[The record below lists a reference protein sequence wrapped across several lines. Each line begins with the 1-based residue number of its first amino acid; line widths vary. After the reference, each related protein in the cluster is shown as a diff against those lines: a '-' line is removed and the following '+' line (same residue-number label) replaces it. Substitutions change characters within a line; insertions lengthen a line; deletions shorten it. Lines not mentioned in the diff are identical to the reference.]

1 LTSATADKPRVGRW
15 KAVAVAGGALAVVT
29 GTLLVD
35 PNRGLLPGCPL
46 KELAG
51 LDCPLCGGTRAAHAL
66 LTGDVGAAID
76 FNVFATLVVIPL
88 LAFLV
93 LRATVALWRGR
104 PVSVPSPTW
113 LAVGALF
120 VFGVVRN
127 LPFSWA
133 APLRA

>member
-1 LTSATADKPRVGRW
+1 MVGGTAIATLAAFFLT
-15 KAVAVAGGALAVVT
+15 
-29 GTLLVD
+29 D

-46 KELAG
+46 KELTG

-88 LAFLV
+88 LAFLTV
-93 LRATVALWRGR
+93 RVTVALWRGR
-104 PVSVPSPTW
+104 PVSIPSPTW
-113 LAVGALF
+113 LAVAALF
-120 VFGVVRN
+120 AFGVVRN